1 MTMTTTAEQPTRHSH
16 VVRMASGARV
26 VSYSL
31 ADPEVADRVEAMKAH
46 LLADKATSI
55 KFLKKVGILN
65 RSGKLHKNF
74 GG

>member
-1 MTMTTTAEQPTRHSH
+1 MTTTAEQPTRHAP

-26 VSYSL
+26 ASYSL
-31 ADPEVADRVEAMKAH
+31 ADPEVADRVKAMKAR